1 MKLRQALRS
10 LFFITAAHTGFSP
23 ASGEKPNILLIAIDT
38 LRADRLSCYGH
49 TNKTTPVIDSLAKNG
64 VVFTN
69 CIASASWTM
78 PSFGSIFTSVHPSG
92 HGAISYRHKLAPDL
106 TTLAELLKSVGYHTA
121 GFISNP
127 TLDRKFGFQKGFD
140 HYDDKSIAMR
150 HGMNLYHEADFDK
163 LSINATVTSHT
174 VTDLAAHWLEKSRE
188 EPFFCFALYF
198 DPHDLYVPPIPYNTQ
213 FDKGYQGKMDGR
225 NFRRFL
231 NQRPKESLHFANSQ
245 RTGGTSIGAR
255 LPENVSARDLKRLNA
270 LYDGEICYTDHCIGR
285 LLDKL
290 RELKLF
296 DNTLIIVTADHG
308 EEFMDHGGVLHG
320 HTLYDEQIRV
330 PLIVHHP
337 ASIPGGRRIQQI
349 VSHIDYLPTLCELVG
364 SPVPEQAMGKSFWP
378 LLKPDHRGAAQQDK
392 TDRYAISESSV
403 GKVDLKS
410 ITSGRY
416 KLVYEPD
423 AERVFL
429 YDRRADPGE
438 HKDLSKEK
446 QGVASMLLSMLRAE
460 ITAARKRCAEPP
472 ESGLSKDNK
481 AKTKM
486 DENLLRKLKSLGY
499 L

>member
-1 MKLRQALRS
+1 M
-10 LFFITAAHTGFSP
+10 
-23 ASGEKPNILLIAIDT
+23 LLVAIDT

-49 TNKTTPVIDSLAKNG
+49 TNKTTPVIDNLAKNG
-64 VVFTN
+64 VRFTN

-78 PSFGSIFTSVHPSG
+78 PSFGAMFTSVHPSG
-92 HGAISYRHKLAPDL
+92 HGAISYKHKLAPNL
-106 TTLAELLKSVGYHTA
+106 TTLAEVLKSAGYHTA

-140 HYDDKSIAMR
+140 HYDDQSIAMR
-150 HGMNLYHEADFDK
+150 HGMNLYDEADFDK
-163 LSINATVTSHT
+163 LSINAAVTSHT
-174 VTDLAAHWLEKSRE
+174 VTELAADWIE
-188 EPFFCFALYF
+188 ERATQPFFCFVLYF

-213 FDKGYQGKMDGR
+213 FDKDYQGKMDGR

-231 NQRPKESLHFANSQ
+231 NQNPKESLHFTNSL
-245 RTGGTSIGAR
+245 RTEDTTIEAR
-255 LPENVSARDLKRLNA
+255 LPENVSLRDLKHLNA
-270 LYDGEICYTDHCIGR
+270 LYDGEIAYTDHCIGE

-296 DNTLIIVTADHG
+296 DDTVIIVTADHG
-308 EEFMDHGGVLHG
+308 EEFMDHGGMLHG
-320 HTLYDEQIRV
+320 HTLYDELVHV
-330 PLIVHHP
+330 PLIVHYP
-337 ASIPGGRRIQQI
+337 ASLQGGRKVDHI

-364 SPVPEQAMGKSFWP
+364 APIPDQAMGKSFLP
-378 LLKPDHRGAAQQDK
+378 LLKPDDEGATQPDQG
-392 TDRYAISESSV
+392 DRHAISESSV

-429 YDRRADPGE
+429 YDRQADPGE

-460 ITAARKRCAEPP
+460 IRAARKRGAEPP
-472 ESGLSKDNK
+472 ESGLGKD
-481 AKTKM
+481 
-486 DENLLRKLKSLGY
+486 DNLLEKLRSLGY
-499 L
+499 